1 VIADAKIENWELRI
15 EKESETVSPD
25 DKPLSQFSILNSQS
39 DEARSAS
46 SPHSQSDEA
55 RSASSLDVPKE
66 SPRAILFQ
74 FVVFPLG
81 IVAIAVGIFFLFGQL
96 ASDEQTIPDYLNEV
110 QSGGRRERWQ
120 AAYQL
125 SQLINVGE
133 AKKYPNLVDDV
144 ARVYRDAKTDDP
156 RIRQYL
162 SMVLGNLGD
171 RRATPLLT
179 DALSD
184 SSPETR
190 VYAALALGRLHDPAA
205 VPPLLKVF
213 QSDERDVR
221 KAAAYALGEIG
232 DGRAQPALAA
242 ALADPIA
249 DVRYNAA
256 IALARL
262 GDKRSIGVIR
272 EMLDRSR
279 LDTVT
284 GMRPE
289 QKDQTILAA
298 IPALKRIAPEEAPRL
313 LAPLA
318 QSDPSLQVRSAA
330 KEALGQR

>member
-1 VIADAKIENWELRI
+1 M
-15 EKESETVSPD
+15 SEH
-25 DKPLSQFSILNSQS
+25 
-39 DEARSAS
+39 S
-46 SPHSQSDEA
+46 S
-55 RSASSLDVPKE
+55 DVPKE
-66 SPRAILFQ
+66 SPRTILFQ

-81 IVAIAVGIFFLFGQL
+81 IVAIAVGIFFLFGRI
-96 ASDEQTIPDYLNEV
+96 ASDEQSIPDYLNEV
-110 QSGGRRERWQ
+110 KSGGRRERWQ

-125 SQLINVGE
+125 SQLIYVGE
-133 AKKYPNLVDDV
+133 AKKYPNLVQDV
-144 ARVYRDAKTDDP
+144 SKVYADAKTDDP

-171 RRATPLLT
+171 RRATPLLI
-179 DALSD
+179 DALGD
-184 SSPETR
+184 PAPETR
-190 VYAALALGRLHDPAA
+190 IYAALALGRLDDPAA

-232 DGRAQPALAA
+232 DLRALPVLGGALN
-242 ALADPIA
+242 DPIA

-262 GDKRSIGVIR
+262 GDKRSIGVLR

-279 LDTVT
+279 LDQVQ

-289 QKDQTILAA
+289 QKDETILAA
-298 IPALKRIAPEEAPRL
+298 IPAVKKIAPEEAERL
-313 LAPLA
+313 LGPLS

-330 KEALGQR
+330 KAALSQR

>member
-1 VIADAKIENWELRI
+1 MSDQHSADI
-15 EKESETVSPD
+15 
-25 DKPLSQFSILNSQS
+25 
-39 DEARSAS
+39 
-46 SPHSQSDEA
+46 
-55 RSASSLDVPKE
+55 PKE
-66 SPRAILFQ
+66 SSRTILFQ

-81 IVAIAVGIFFLFGQL
+81 IVAVAVGIFFLFGKL

-133 AKKYPNLVDDV
+133 AKKYPNLVNDI
-144 ARVYRDAKTDDP
+144 ARVYTDAKSDDP

-171 RRATPLLT
+171 RRATPLLVE
-179 DALSD
+179 ALGD
-184 SSPETR
+184 PTEETR
-190 VYAALALGRLHDPAA
+190 IYAALALGRLRDPAA
-205 VPPLLKVF
+205 VPALLKSF
-213 QSDERDVR
+213 SSDERDVR

-232 DGRAQPALAA
+232 DRRAVEPLAGALS
-242 ALADPIA
+242 DPIA
-249 DVRYNAA
+249 DVRFNAA

-262 GDKRSIGVIR
+262 GDTRAIGVLR

-279 LDTVT
+279 LDRVE

-289 QKDQTILAA
+289 QKEQTLLAA
-298 IPALKRIAPEEAPRL
+298 IPALKKIAPEEAPKL

-318 QSDPSLQVRSAA
+318 QSDPSLQVRGAA
-330 KEALGQR
+330 KEALSKR